1 MMKEYELV
9 MHNAITN
16 VITDESVNYRIAQ
29 LRFNSLIQILEILK
43 LYEKE
48 QFDPTQLLL
57 PIAVKKTTM
66 ILNNSSKKIMEYI
79 VKPAKPFYNGSE
91 IVSGPYSV
99 DEEEMIMWSRTSLI
113 APLIP
118 DAQKRYMKL
127 FATVFPVEYTN
138 IIGG

>member
-1 MMKEYELV
+1 MKEYEIV
-9 MHNAITN
+9 MHKAITN
-16 VITDESVNYRIAQ
+16 VIADESVHYRIAQ
-29 LRFNSLIQILEILK
+29 LRFNSLIEVLKTLK

-48 QFDPTQLLL
+48 KFDPTQLLL
-57 PIAVKKTTM
+57 PIAVKKSTM
-66 ILNNSSKKIMEYI
+66 ILNNSSKNILEDI
-79 VKPAKPFYNGSE
+79 VKPAKPFYNGNE

-127 FATVFPVEYTN
+127 FATVFPVEYTK